1 LGIGDEIM
9 KNSDFDLDL
18 KSGQVGETSVASLLS
33 IDTVE
38 VKRDFKWFDTGN
50 LYIEFS
56 CYNITQG
63 KYVPSGIEITKASHW
78 AFVLGDTVV
87 LTLTDHI
94 KNIIKNNNP
103 RQVSNPMPPNPS
115 KGYLIRITDILNY
128 QEKQGP
134 EITYV

>member
-1 LGIGDEIM
+1 M

-56 CYNITQG
+56 CYNVTQS
-63 KYVPSGIEITKASHW
+63 KYVPSGIDITKASHW

-94 KNIIKNNNP
+94 KAIIKNKKSDFSIREVN
-103 RQVSNPMPPNPS
+103 NPMPPNPS
-115 KGYLIRITDILNY
+115 RGYLIRIEDILSY
-128 QEKQGP
+128 QKNQGP
-134 EITYV
+134 EITHV